1 MLVDG
6 FIWGTNSP
14 RKPWVKGS
22 SLTSLQ
28 ISAERVA
35 VREGPSL
42 GAAAITSLRRGTA
55 KGNWRKFVQE
65 TEGVDPLTK
74 IFL

>member
-1 MLVDG
+1 MLGDG
-6 FIWGTNSP
+6 FIWGTNSL

-22 SLTSLQ
+22 SLQ